1 MKGNGKA
8 KHRRGTASRRFVRQW
23 YGSALHSKGVA
34 LSREAGQGT
43 STAPFREVLAKK
55 AYPRA
60 AHIYPRGVF
69 CEGKAMRR

>member
-34 LSREAGQGT
+34 LSREAGQSIVRAQYSCVVWVRLEVARRVGIVHKG
-43 STAPFREVLAKK
+43 RELLL
-55 AYPRA
+55 
-60 AHIYPRGVF
+60 
-69 CEGKAMRR
+69 E